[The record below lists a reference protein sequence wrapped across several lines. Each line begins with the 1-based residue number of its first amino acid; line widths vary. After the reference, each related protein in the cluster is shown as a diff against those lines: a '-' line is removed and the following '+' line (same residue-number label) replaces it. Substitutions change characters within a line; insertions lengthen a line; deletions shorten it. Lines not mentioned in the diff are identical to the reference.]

1 MINLASGLIHSFTEP
16 VEVIHSFLSHSFSD
30 HLFDSDMTVNKIEV
44 TVKKYVNKF
53 FIHFWGE
60 YETIVKKSGI
70 SQRVAYQLQRPMILV
85 AEL

>member
-53 FIHFWGE
+53 FIHF
-60 YETIVKKSGI
+60 
-70 SQRVAYQLQRPMILV
+70 
-85 AEL
+85 